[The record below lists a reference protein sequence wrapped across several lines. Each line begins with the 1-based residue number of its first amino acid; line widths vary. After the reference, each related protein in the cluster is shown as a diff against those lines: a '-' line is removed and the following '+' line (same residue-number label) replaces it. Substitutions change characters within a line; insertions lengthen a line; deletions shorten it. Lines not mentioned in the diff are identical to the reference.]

1 MQCEKKCNENN
12 LKSCTRDNK
21 SDLKNNF
28 SKFEKHF

>member
-1 MQCEKKCNENN
+1 MQSKKKCNENN

-28 SKFEKHF
+28 SKFGKW